1 MSKSPF
7 YKTGISKSPFNQLPD
22 NSKPQPELL
31 INRPKPVTGIKKPKA
46 IGMQKGSPAKQV
58 QNQTATYTAGTGGTI
73 GKKRLKGAAA
83 EEALAKSEVMQKK
96 SPSKQKGSP
105 AKQSWSSVAGKV
117 VDLITPSKEAK
128 AARVAGRVAKIE
140 RRNARKAARA
150 KK

>member
-22 NSKPQPELL
+22 NSKPEPELL
-31 INRPKPVTGIKKPKA
+31 INRPKLVTGIEKPTA

-58 QNQTATYTAGTGGTI
+58 QRKKEQI
-73 GKKRLKGAAA
+73 SKKRLKGAAA
-83 EEALAKSEVMQKK
+83 DKALAESEVMQKK

-105 AKQSWSSVAGKV
+105 AKQSWAAVAGKV
-117 VDLITPSKEAK
+117 VDLVTPSADAK